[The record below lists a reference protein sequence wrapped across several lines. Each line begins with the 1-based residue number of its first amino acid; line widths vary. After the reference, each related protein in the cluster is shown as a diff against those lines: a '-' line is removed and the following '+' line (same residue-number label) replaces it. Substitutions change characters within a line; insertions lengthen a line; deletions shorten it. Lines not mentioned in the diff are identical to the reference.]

1 LKTLGK
7 GAFGKVKL
15 ARKDILDRSEK
26 FALKVFRKTALKKN
40 ESFSEM
46 RKEVLIF

>member
-1 LKTLGK
+1 MKTLGK

-26 FALKVFRKTALKKN
+26 FALKVFKKTALKKKR
-40 ESFSEM
+40 EFFRDERGSHY
-46 RKEVLIF
+46 